1 MNPEQRA
8 RITKTYGLLV
18 DNLEAEPIAD
28 NLFTQSIIEFDDKQ
42 RIEAEVT
49 DRDKNK
55 RLLDILIT
63 KENSYMPLLKEIQS
77 QRPDLFQNL
86 TQIDVDDEL
95 KKGIKE

>member
-28 NLFTQSIIEFDDKQ
+28 NLFTESIIEFDDKQ

-63 KENSYMPLLKEIQS
+63 KENSYKPLLKEIQS

>member
-63 KENSYMPLLKEIQS
+63 KENSYNPLLKEIQS

>member
-63 KENSYMPLLKEIQS
+63 KENSYKPLLKEIQS